1 MVRPVDP
8 SLAPLGLQCVRER
21 LLALIASALLGLR
34 QEACPTSWPIIN
46 THATLRSLGAW
57 PRAVWQLSGPCR
69 PALLPLPLRGQHSG
83 GGQLAQDAAE
93 LLGAVAQ
100 LLDPVHHV
108 LGGGG

>member
-1 MVRPVDP
+1 M
-8 SLAPLGLQCVRER
+8 
-21 LLALIASALLGLR
+21 ASALLGLR
-34 QEACPTSWPIIN
+34 QEARPTSWPVIN
-46 THATLRSLGAW
+46 THAALRSLGAW
-57 PRAVWQLSGPCR
+57 PCAARRLSGPCH

-83 GGQLAQDAAE
+83 SGQLAQDAAE